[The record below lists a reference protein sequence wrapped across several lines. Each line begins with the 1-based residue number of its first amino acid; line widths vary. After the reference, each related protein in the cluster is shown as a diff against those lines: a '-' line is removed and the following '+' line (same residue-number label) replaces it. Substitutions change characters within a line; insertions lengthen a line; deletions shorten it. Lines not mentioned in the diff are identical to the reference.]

1 MFSRSF
7 LSFAFS
13 GCQRFFAAAFAA
25 GAVGCVPSHHPPVK
39 PLERLSGLCDNTVKS
54 TDPKTPIMA
63 KKSPV
68 SILRA
73 KMIFQLRVHVE
84 HRLWRD
90 SVACSFTF

>member
-90 SVACSFTF
+90 SVACSCTF